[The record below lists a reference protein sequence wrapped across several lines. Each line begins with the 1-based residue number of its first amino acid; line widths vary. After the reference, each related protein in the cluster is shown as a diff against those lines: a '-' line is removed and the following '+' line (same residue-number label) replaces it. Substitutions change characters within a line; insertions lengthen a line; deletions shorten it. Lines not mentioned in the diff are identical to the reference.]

1 VTSPGQGGSEIAA
14 ERIHRERKRERER
27 EREREKEGEG
37 PVKRHNVPPFKGA
50 STGMR
55 RRADDVTRI
64 DEARCA
70 AHANAGNLKRQL
82 EQRRR
87 CNDDAERLP
96 GFRGDS
102 IRSWLPGC
110 VRDDSRRTRERRS
123 LSSGANVR
131 AVVCQTWLR
140 EGEGAN
146 PFSERVLINGTVVV
160 GYVIK
165 SLQLSDR
172 GSPPFRA
179 PTPPATLSLICT
191 CIRAHV
197 CLCLYSG
204 YKNHGYD
211 RCTRAW
217 CLIAAES
224 ETGAKP
230 PPFKGRFTYLP
241 EGAASR
247 KLH

>member
-1 VTSPGQGGSEIAA
+1 MAISDLSGAGRVGDRCRRDPHT
-14 ERIHRERKRERER
+14 ERER
-27 EREREKEGEG
+27 ERGGRRGRREG

-110 VRDDSRRTRERRS
+110 VRDDSRWTRERRS

-160 GYVIK
+160 VGYVIK

-179 PTPPATLSLICT
+179 PFSTTPPPLPPPPHARFLPSARMHVCT
-191 CIRAHV
+191 CTHV
-197 CLCLYSG
+197 CLRSCVLVR
-204 YKNHGYD
+204 KI
-211 RCTRAW
+211 TVAIPARAR
-217 CLIAAES
+217 
-224 ETGAKP
+224 GA
-230 PPFKGRFTYLP
+230 
-241 EGAASR
+241 
-247 KLH
+247 